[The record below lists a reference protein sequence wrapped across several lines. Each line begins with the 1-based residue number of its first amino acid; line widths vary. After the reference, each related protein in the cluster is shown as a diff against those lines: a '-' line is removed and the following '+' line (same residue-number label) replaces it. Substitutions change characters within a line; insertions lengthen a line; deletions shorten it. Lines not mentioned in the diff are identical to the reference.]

1 MDAFVWNQTFF
12 TGLEEVDRQH
22 RHLVE
27 LTNEL
32 GTLMLEGDE
41 MSEGRM
47 QILFKQLADY
57 AREHFREEEVL
68 MRAAGIDARHI
79 DAHVGHH
86 HQFVE
91 QLGTM
96 WRTRKSL
103 AHPAEAF
110 HGFLT
115 AWLAYHILGE
125 DQAMARQIERVKGG
139 EDAAI
144 AYELD
149 AQPRDKGTAALLQA
163 LRTAF
168 RLLAEQ
174 GHDLE
179 AANRR
184 LLKEQAAHHG

>member
-1 MDAFVWNQTFF
+1 MEAFAWNQTFF
-12 TGLEEVDRQH
+12 TGLETVDSQH

-32 GTLMLEGDE
+32 GTSMLEGSE

-57 AREHFREEEVL
+57 AREHFREEEDL
-68 MRAAGIDARHI
+68 MRQAGLDPRHV

-96 WRTRKSL
+96 WRARKAMTR
-103 AHPAEAF
+103 PAETF
-110 HGFLT
+110 HAFLT

-125 DQAMARQIERVKGG
+125 DQSMARQIARVQGG

-144 AYELD
+144 AYELE
-149 AQPRDKGTAALLQA
+149 AQPLDKGTAALLTA
-163 LRTAF
+163 LRSVF
-168 RLLAEQ
+168 HLLAVQ

-179 AANRR
+179 QANQR
-184 LLKEQAAHHG
+184 LLKEQATHRS